1 MQRYGR
7 TKAQKLSYIRRNYDL
22 YLLMLPALVYIIIFN
37 YLPMFGIV
45 IAFEKY
51 NMFAST
57 NPITS
62 IFASKWVGFDNFIKL
77 FNGYDFK
84 KIFRNTLVI
93 SLLKI
98 IFIFPLPILC
108 AIILNEINNI
118 AYKRTVQTII
128 YLPYFL
134 SWAVVSGIF
143 VTLLGS
149 TGVVNRGL
157 NAIGVGSI
165 NFLSS
170 KSWFRS
176 VLVFTDAWKS
186 VGWGSIVYIAAIAG
200 VDPGLYEVAM
210 LDGAGKLRQMW
221 NITLPSI
228 MPTIVMMLIL
238 RVGNLL
244 NAGFEQIFVM
254 YNSTVYEV
262 ADIIGTYVYREG
274 LGKMNFSFGTAV
286 GLFNSVVSLILV
298 VGSNALSKRAT
309 GRSIW

>member
-1 MQRYGR
+1 
-7 TKAQKLSYIRRNYDL
+7 
-22 YLLMLPALVYIIIFN
+22 
-37 YLPMFGIV
+37 
-45 IAFEKY
+45 
-51 NMFAST
+51 
-57 NPITS
+57 
-62 IFASKWVGFDNFIKL
+62 
-77 FNGYDFK
+77 
-84 KIFRNTLVI
+84 
-93 SLLKI
+93 
-98 IFIFPLPILC
+98 
-108 AIILNEINNI
+108 
-118 AYKRTVQTII
+118 
-128 YLPYFL
+128 
-134 SWAVVSGIF
+134 
-143 VTLLGS
+143 
-149 TGVVNRGL
+149 
-157 NAIGVGSI
+157 I